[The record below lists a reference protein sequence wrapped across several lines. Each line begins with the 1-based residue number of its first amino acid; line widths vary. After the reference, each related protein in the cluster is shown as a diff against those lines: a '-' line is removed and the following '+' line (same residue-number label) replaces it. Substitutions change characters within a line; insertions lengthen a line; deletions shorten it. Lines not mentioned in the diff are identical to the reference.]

1 MEDFIV
7 KYMSTILSN
16 KQSEQSKLEIC
27 KFFLEYNGE
36 KIYKFGNW
44 IKKMFF
50 KNIKF
55 KTFNRTIFNNKQE
68 NETFDI
74 FDY

>member
-27 KFFLEYNGE
+27 KFF
-36 KIYKFGNW
+36 
-44 IKKMFF
+44 
-50 KNIKF
+50 
-55 KTFNRTIFNNKQE
+55 
-68 NETFDI
+68 
-74 FDY
+74 